1 MFQGTAG
8 DIGQARLQAGRD
20 IAGQIGGATS
30 ALSGLQNQQG
40 TGLSNLL
47 GGSASDIAN
56 ILSQSGQFSAQQQQ
70 QLAQLL
76 ANSATGGSTQLANIA
91 QNLGLSQN
99 QLALQGGQDAGNFL
113 GNLTTAA
120 GAIG

>member
-1 MFQGTAG
+1 M
-8 DIGQARLQAGRD
+8 
-20 IAGQIGGATS
+20 
-30 ALSGLQNQQG
+30 
-40 TGLSNLL
+40 L

-99 QLALQGGQDAGNFL
+99 QLALQGGHYACNFL